1 MQDCVIEKAKPAT
14 SAEQQARPSKSGYRR
29 NHVDVPSSS
38 EETLLS
44 NGKLYTITLCGVPDL
59 LKTPEPQELG
69 ALALI
74 GLGQKKD
81 ISIPDGNGE
90 CIYTFLARLFKPL
103 LTYFSIENAY
113 LSVCSPKPGSGGG
126 LKQKLFIFD
135 PLSGPNSEEF
145 KAVEKK
151 IFLVPFNANFD
162 YVPPKPPTVKCNV
175 CEELVDPMVM
185 ALHKA
190 SCGTGANG
198 SDFYFY
204 EEEE

>member
-1 MQDCVIEKAKPAT
+1 MKKNKA
-14 SAEQQARPSKSGYRR
+14 
-29 NHVDVPSSS
+29 
-38 EETLLS
+38 LLS

-74 GLGQKKD
+74 GLG
-81 ISIPDGNGE
+81 PDGNGE
-90 CIYTFLARLFKPL
+90 CIYKFLARLFKPL

-145 KAVEKK
+145 KASITFPQSRRPLNVMFAKNWLTQWLWPCIKQVAIRVQMAVIFTSTKK
-151 IFLVPFNANFD
+151 RSSLF
-162 YVPPKPPTVKCNV
+162 
-175 CEELVDPMVM
+175 
-185 ALHKA
+185 
-190 SCGTGANG
+190 
-198 SDFYFY
+198 
-204 EEEE
+204 